1 MRDSRFHDGEKVLAR
16 DAVASLK
23 RWAKRD
29 VYAISSFS
37 QVDELSAVSDDV
49 LQFRL
54 KCPFACLPTYSVS
67 PTRRARNHRPSALR

>member
-1 MRDSRFHDGEKVLAR
+1 MLAR

-54 KCPFACLPTYSVS
+54 KRPFRLLADLLGKPNPFAPAIMPERLALTE
-67 PTRRARNHRPSALR
+67 PS